1 MLYLRNPDNM
11 PEELNN
17 RMERNINTKVISKAA
32 EKWLKTRVFVQGRDS
47 MKSMNA
53 KGKVG
58 VGMADAYDGILA
70 KLEGYYS
77 GPLRAM
83 YCHNKY
89 DECLHIEDII
99 DGKRIVVFE
108 GGDLDANAKRAIIGL
123 FSWGLFMYSRL
134 KKNRE
139 KIVEKRF
146 YILEEAHRI
155 IHAKNTG
162 NPDPLDVGED
172 IFEILLNEA
181 REYGVYC
188 MIIVQTP
195 SELPPT
201 AVTNCAILIIHRLGN
216 DKDIALMTQ
225 MLCRNAR
232 LDNRDVPI
240 WLAKEQMGTAIV
252 RISNTLNHQ
261 DSEPCL
267 VQVARCPNDPP
278 DNEELIL
285 DMEDVQIPM
294 YIQKAM
300 NDDDYLQNYCREELD
315 AFINHAS

>member
-1 MLYLRNPDNM
+1 
-11 PEELNN
+11 
-17 RMERNINTKVISKAA
+17 
-32 EKWLKTRVFVQGRDS
+32 
-47 MKSMNA
+47 
-53 KGKVG
+53 
-58 VGMADAYDGILA
+58 
-70 KLEGYYS
+70 
-77 GPLRAM
+77 
-83 YCHNKY
+83 
-89 DECLHIEDII
+89 
-99 DGKRIVVFE
+99 
-108 GGDLDANAKRAIIGL
+108 
-123 FSWGLFMYSRL
+123 
-134 KKNRE
+134 
-139 KIVEKRF
+139 
-146 YILEEAHRI
+146 
-155 IHAKNTG
+155 
-162 NPDPLDVGED
+162 
-172 IFEILLNEA
+172 
-181 REYGVYC
+181 
-188 MIIVQTP
+188 
-195 SELPPT
+195 
-201 AVTNCAILIIHRLGN
+201 
-216 DKDIALMTQ
+216 MTQ